1 MLYILLFHA
10 GRSQNCNS
18 LRKPPSTEC
27 WETVELTDGRW
38 PSRRLS
44 FFWRGRYCASLL
56 GELSKEPWRDLGSPF
71 RAGIPGGSGVKN
83 PPAMQEMWVW
93 SLGWDDSLEKEIANP
108 LRLFSPGKSH
118 GQRNLVPT
126 VHGVSKESNTT
137 LRLNNSNSEQDLESW
152 GSWKCHRGDFFIW
165 EQLMGYGLMSQ
176 VCQFLRQRAFK
187 RMPFKRMRWSHTLEF
202 LLSILS
208 KESKLKKKNTKTSW

>member
-1 MLYILLFHA
+1 MEGDPVEGCPFFGEA
-10 GRSQNCNS
+10 GTVLPS
-18 LRKPPSTEC
+18 LGNWVKNPEEIWAHHSEQ
-27 WETVELTDGRW
+27 
-38 PSRRLS
+38 
-44 FFWRGRYCASLL
+44 ASLVA
-56 GELSKEPWRDLGSPF
+56 R
-71 RAGIPGGSGVKN
+71 VKN
-83 PPAMQEMWVW
+83 PPAMQETWVW